1 MKKFS
6 QSLGLLFSVIFVV
19 TSVAVVSAEE
29 RVSANSCLD
38 TGVGCKVGMTGPRG
52 GIIFYDAGSQQWW
65 GRFLEAE
72 RRATRAR
79 SIWGSTDS
87 IYGVAGN
94 VAAQRQSMAI
104 GMGRVN
110 TAVMRASGS
119 PLATL
124 HTSEGSDWYI
134 PSKDELDTLYNFR
147 TANPR
152 TFLYRSVPFWTSTE
166 SEDSF
171 AWYQLFQDGT
181 QFTDENKVG
190 QSNGN
195 KQLRKSQVHIGSSF
209 PSLPFHLV
217 AMRSFPAGVG
227 VKPTASTTSVTGN
240 SCTNEGPC
248 AVGDTGPAG
257 GIVFYDAGP
266 RSSGDRYFEVGPVE
280 TEVAGIPWKPLT
292 FNDKQTPLYIGTAS
306 ASAKVQRV
314 LAKAFGMGEANTS
327 KIVQR
332 YRGGNYPAR
341 YASTLVFGGYNDWYL
356 PSKEEL
362 RLVYRTLGTATP
374 RLGNLGKSFYWT
386 SSEYDL
392 NNAWTVNFKDGQEFD
407 REKWRV
413 PDAAIGMKA
422 IRTRPIRSFR

>member
-1 MKKFS
+1 M
-6 QSLGLLFSVIFVV
+6 VV
-19 TSVAVVSAEE
+19 
-29 RVSANSCLD
+29 
-38 TGVGCKVGMTGPRG
+38 
-52 GIIFYDAGSQQWW
+52 YDAGEVKWW
-65 GRFLEAE
+65 GRYLEAL
-72 RRATRAR
+72 
-79 SIWGSTDS
+79 SITKGRGLPWSLKSAESVYVGENILRQGIGWGRENTTA
-87 IYGVAGN
+87 IVAQNGEGKY
-94 VAAQRQSMAI
+94 AAKFVDDYSAN
-104 GMGRVN
+104 GK
-110 TAVMRASGS
+110 
-119 PLATL
+119 
-124 HTSEGSDWYI
+124 SDWFL
-134 PSKDELDTLYNFR
+134 PSRDELDVVYN
-147 TANPR
+147 A
-152 TFLYRSVPFWTSTE
+152 SVTVGAPKVLPMPYWTS
-166 SEDSF
+166 SENSAKY

-422 IRTRPIRSFR
+422 IRTRPIRSFG

>member
-1 MKKFS
+1 
-6 QSLGLLFSVIFVV
+6 V
-19 TSVAVVSAEE
+19 
-29 RVSANSCLD
+29 
-38 TGVGCKVGMTGPRG
+38 
-52 GIIFYDAGSQQWW
+52 YDAGEVKWW
-65 GRFLEAE
+65 GRYLEASPITKGRGLPWSLKSAE
-72 RRATRAR
+72 SVYVGENILRQG
-79 SIWGSTDS
+79 IGWGRENTTA
-87 IYGVAGN
+87 IVAQNGEGKY
-94 VAAQRQSMAI
+94 AAKFVDDYSAN
-104 GMGRVN
+104 GK
-110 TAVMRASGS
+110 
-119 PLATL
+119 
-124 HTSEGSDWYI
+124 SDWFL
-134 PSKDELDTLYNFR
+134 PSRDELDVVYN
-147 TANPR
+147 A
-152 TFLYRSVPFWTSTE
+152 SVTVGAPKVLPMPYWTS
-166 SEDSF
+166 SENSAKY

-209 PSLPFHLV
+209 PSLPFRLV

-227 VKPTASTTSVTGN
+227 VKPTASTTSLTGS

-374 RLGNLGKSFYWT
+374 RLGNFGKSFYWT

-422 IRTRPIRSFR
+422 IRTRPIRSFG

>member
-1 MKKFS
+1 
-6 QSLGLLFSVIFVV
+6 V
-19 TSVAVVSAEE
+19 
-29 RVSANSCLD
+29 
-38 TGVGCKVGMTGPRG
+38 
-52 GIIFYDAGSQQWW
+52 YDAGEVKWW
-65 GRFLEAE
+65 GRYLEASPITKGRGLPWSLKSAE
-72 RRATRAR
+72 SVYVGENILRQG
-79 SIWGSTDS
+79 IGWGRENTTA
-87 IYGVAGN
+87 IVAQNGEGKY
-94 VAAQRQSMAI
+94 AAKFVDDYSAN
-104 GMGRVN
+104 GK
-110 TAVMRASGS
+110 
-119 PLATL
+119 
-124 HTSEGSDWYI
+124 SDWFL
-134 PSKDELDTLYNFR
+134 PSRDELDVVYN
-147 TANPR
+147 A
-152 TFLYRSVPFWTSTE
+152 SVTVGAPKVLPMPYWTS
-166 SEDSF
+166 SENSAKY

>member
-1 MKKFS
+1 
-6 QSLGLLFSVIFVV
+6 V
-19 TSVAVVSAEE
+19 
-29 RVSANSCLD
+29 
-38 TGVGCKVGMTGPRG
+38 
-52 GIIFYDAGSQQWW
+52 YDAGEVKWW
-65 GRFLEAE
+65 GRYLEASPITKGRGLPWSLKSAE
-72 RRATRAR
+72 SVYVGENILRQG
-79 SIWGSTDS
+79 IGWGRENTTA
-87 IYGVAGN
+87 IVAQNGEGKY
-94 VAAQRQSMAI
+94 AAKFVDDYSAN
-104 GMGRVN
+104 GK
-110 TAVMRASGS
+110 
-119 PLATL
+119 
-124 HTSEGSDWYI
+124 SDWFL
-134 PSKDELDTLYNFR
+134 PSRDELDVVYN
-147 TANPR
+147 A
-152 TFLYRSVPFWTSTE
+152 SVTVGAPKVLPMPYWTS
-166 SEDSF
+166 SENSAKY

-227 VKPTASTTSVTGN
+227 VKPTASTTSLTGS

>member
-1 MKKFS
+1 VK
-6 QSLGLLFSVIFVV
+6 
-19 TSVAVVSAEE
+19 
-29 RVSANSCLD
+29 
-38 TGVGCKVGMTGPRG
+38 
-52 GIIFYDAGSQQWW
+52 WW
-65 GRFLEAE
+65 GRYLEASPITKGRGLPWSLKSAE
-72 RRATRAR
+72 SVYVGENILRQG
-79 SIWGSTDS
+79 IGWGRENTTA
-87 IYGVAGN
+87 IVAQNGEGKY
-94 VAAQRQSMAI
+94 AAKFVDDYSAN
-104 GMGRVN
+104 GK
-110 TAVMRASGS
+110 
-119 PLATL
+119 
-124 HTSEGSDWYI
+124 SDWFL
-134 PSKDELDTLYNFR
+134 PSRDELDVVYN
-147 TANPR
+147 A
-152 TFLYRSVPFWTSTE
+152 SVTVGAPKVLPMPYWTS
-166 SEDSF
+166 SENSAKY

-227 VKPTASTTSVTGN
+227 VKPTASTTSLTGS

-422 IRTRPIRSFR
+422 IRTRPIRSFG

>member
-1 MKKFS
+1 
-6 QSLGLLFSVIFVV
+6 V
-19 TSVAVVSAEE
+19 
-29 RVSANSCLD
+29 
-38 TGVGCKVGMTGPRG
+38 
-52 GIIFYDAGSQQWW
+52 YDAGEVKWW
-65 GRFLEAE
+65 GRYLEASPITKGRGLPWSLKSAE
-72 RRATRAR
+72 SVYVGENILRQG
-79 SIWGSTDS
+79 IGWGRENTTA
-87 IYGVAGN
+87 IVAQNGEGKY
-94 VAAQRQSMAI
+94 AAKFVDDYSAN
-104 GMGRVN
+104 GK
-110 TAVMRASGS
+110 
-119 PLATL
+119 
-124 HTSEGSDWYI
+124 SDWFL
-134 PSKDELDTLYNFR
+134 PSRDELDVVYN
-147 TANPR
+147 A
-152 TFLYRSVPFWTSTE
+152 SVTVGAPKVLPMPYWTS
-166 SEDSF
+166 SENSAKY

-227 VKPTASTTSVTGN
+227 VKPTASTTSLTGS

-332 YRGGNYPAR
+332 YGKGNYPAR

-422 IRTRPIRSFR
+422 IRTRPIRSFG

>member
-1 MKKFS
+1 
-6 QSLGLLFSVIFVV
+6 
-19 TSVAVVSAEE
+19 
-29 RVSANSCLD
+29 
-38 TGVGCKVGMTGPRG
+38 VGCAVGSVGPGG
-52 GIIFYDAGSQQWW
+52 GIVFYDAGSMQWW
-65 GRFLEAE
+65 GRFLEAKPD
-72 RRATRAR
+72 R
-79 SIWGSTDS
+79 
-87 IYGVAGN
+87 
-94 VAAQRQSMAI
+94 VAATAWGTDTSVYLESRVDGIGGVTIAQQRQRAKQI
-104 GMGRVN
+104 GMGKTN
-110 TAVMRASGS
+110 TALMTNKLLS
-119 PLATL
+119 PALQVA
-124 HTSEGSDWYI
+124 GWFV
-134 PSKDELDTLYNFR
+134 PSKDELNALFDSWKINGLRR
-147 TANPR
+147 TWGAQPM
-152 TFLYRSVPFWTSTE
+152 WTSTE
-166 SEDSF
+166 ASNSF

-195 KQLRKSQVHIGSSF
+195 KQLRKSQVHVGSSF

-227 VKPTASTTSVTGN
+227 VKPAASTTSLTG
-240 SCTNEGPC
+240 STCTNAGPC

-280 TEVAGIPWKPLT
+280 TEVAGVPWKPLT

-306 ASAKVQRV
+306 ASAKVQRM

-341 YASTLVFGGYNDWYL
+341 YASTLVFGGFDDWYL

-362 RLVYRTLGTATP
+362 RLVYRNLGAVVP
-374 RLGNLGKSFYWT
+374 RLGNFGKSFYWT

-407 REKWRV
+407 REKWLV
-413 PDAAIGMKA
+413 LNADTGLKA
-422 IRTRPIRSFR
+422 IRTRPIRSFG

>member
-1 MKKFS
+1 
-6 QSLGLLFSVIFVV
+6 V
-19 TSVAVVSAEE
+19 
-29 RVSANSCLD
+29 
-38 TGVGCKVGMTGPRG
+38 
-52 GIIFYDAGSQQWW
+52 YDAGEVKWW
-65 GRFLEAE
+65 GRYLEASPITKGRGLPWSLKSAE
-72 RRATRAR
+72 SVYVGENILRQG
-79 SIWGSTDS
+79 IGWGRENTTA
-87 IYGVAGN
+87 IVLQNGEGKY
-94 VAAQRQSMAI
+94 AAKFVDDYSAN
-104 GMGRVN
+104 GK
-110 TAVMRASGS
+110 
-119 PLATL
+119 
-124 HTSEGSDWYI
+124 SDWFL
-134 PSKDELDTLYNFR
+134 PSRDELDVVYN
-147 TANPR
+147 A
-152 TFLYRSVPFWTSTE
+152 SVTVGAPKVLPMPYWTS
-166 SEDSF
+166 SENSAKY

-227 VKPTASTTSVTGN
+227 VKPTASTTSLTGS

-422 IRTRPIRSFR
+422 IRTRPIRSFG

>member
-1 MKKFS
+1 
-6 QSLGLLFSVIFVV
+6 V
-19 TSVAVVSAEE
+19 
-29 RVSANSCLD
+29 
-38 TGVGCKVGMTGPRG
+38 
-52 GIIFYDAGSQQWW
+52 YDAGEVKWW
-65 GRFLEAE
+65 GRYLEAL
-72 RRATRAR
+72 
-79 SIWGSTDS
+79 
-87 IYGVAGN
+87 
-94 VAAQRQSMAI
+94 
-104 GMGRVN
+104 
-110 TAVMRASGS
+110 
-119 PLATL
+119 PLAQGRGLPWSLNTGE
-124 HTSEGSDWYI
+124 SVYEGETVLRQGIGWGRENTNAIVAQNGEGKFAAKFVDEFSANGKSDWFL
-134 PSKDELDTLYNFR
+134 PSRDELDVVYNASI
-147 TANPR
+147 TVGAPKV
-152 TFLYRSVPFWTSTE
+152 LPVPYWTS
-166 SEDSF
+166 SENSAKY

-195 KQLRKSQVHIGSSF
+195 KQLRKSQVHVGSGF
-209 PSLPFHLV
+209 PSLPFHMV

-227 VKPTASTTSVTGN
+227 VKPVASAISLTGN

-248 AVGDTGPAG
+248 SVGDIGPAG

-280 TEVAGIPWKPLT
+280 TEVAGVPWKLLT
-292 FNDKQTPLYIGTAS
+292 FNDRQTPLYPGTAS

-341 YASTLVFGGYNDWYL
+341 YASTLVFGGFDDWYL

-362 RLVYRTLGTATP
+362 RLVYRNLGASTP
-374 RLGNLGKSFYWT
+374 RLGNFGKSFYWT

-407 REKWRV
+407 REKWLV
-413 PDAAIGMKA
+413 PNAATGMKA
-422 IRTRPIRSFR
+422 IRTRPIRSFG